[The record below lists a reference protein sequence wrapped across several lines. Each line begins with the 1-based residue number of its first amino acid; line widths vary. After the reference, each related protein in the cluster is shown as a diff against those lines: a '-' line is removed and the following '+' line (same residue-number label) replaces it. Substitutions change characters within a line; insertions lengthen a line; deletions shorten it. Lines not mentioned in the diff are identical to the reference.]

1 MQFNWSPGIGDPT
14 VGGWLTVI
22 LYVLASVSCWRAAR
36 KVGARDINTL
46 QERRGWQFISVLFL
60 ALGINKQLDLQS
72 ALTEAGRVVANIQG
86 WYAQRALVQLAFIVV
101 VAIICTIAG
110 IALVIWARRARLPA
124 RLALVGTIFV
134 LCFVLIRAAS
144 FHHVDRFISTEFLGL
159 RWNWILEMGGIA
171 LVLIASEWQQ
181 HQLGAPIR
189 LTERRNGAR

>member
-1 MQFNWSPGIGDPT
+1 MQFNWSPRIGDPT

-22 LYVLASVSCWRAAR
+22 LYVLTSVSCWRAAR

-46 QERRGWQFISVLFL
+46 HERRGWQFISVLFL

-124 RLALVGTIFV
+124 RLALIGTILV
-134 LCFVLIRAAS
+134 LCFVLVRAAS

-171 LVLIASEWQQ
+171 VVLVASGWQQ
-181 HQLGAPIR
+181 HELVHRCG
-189 LTERRNGAR
+189 

>member
-86 WYAQRALVQLAFIVV
+86 WYAQRALVQLGFIVV

-110 IALVIWARRARLPA
+110 VALVIWARRARLPA
-124 RLALVGTIFV
+124 RLALIGTMLV

-144 FHHVDRFISTEFLGL
+144 FHHVDRFISTEILGL

>member
-1 MQFNWSPGIGDPT
+1 MQFDWSPRIGDPT

-36 KVGARDINTL
+36 KVGARDKYL

-60 ALGINKQLDLQS
+60 ALGVNKQLDLQS

-124 RLALVGTIFV
+124 RLALIGTILV

-171 LVLIASEWQQ
+171 LVLVASGWQQ
-181 HQLGAPIR
+181 HQLVHRCG
-189 LTERRNGAR
+189 

>member
-1 MQFNWSPGIGDPT
+1 MQFDWSPRIGDPT

-36 KVGARDINTL
+36 KVGTRDI

-60 ALGINKQLDLQS
+60 ALGVNKQLDLQS

-124 RLALVGTIFV
+124 RLALIGTILV
-134 LCFVLIRAAS
+134 LCFVLVRAAS

-171 LVLIASEWQQ
+171 VVLVASGWQQ
-181 HQLGAPIR
+181 HELVHRCG
-189 LTERRNGAR
+189 